1 MLESVKKVIILKK
14 TTYMNT
20 DILTS
25 TLSYTL
31 PAIVT
36 GLTAAFVIKK
46 FLANADKRAIL
57 DLKKNSQKELLPIRL
72 QAFERMTL
80 FLERIDPSK
89 LLLRVPPTSTDK
101 NQYKD
106 YLIAS
111 IQQEYEHNL
120 VQQIYISDECW
131 GLILTAKNSII
142 KLIKDSS
149 LHLEIVDANQLR
161 EHILKETI
169 KEPAASISAL
179 RYIKTEVR
187 ALF

>member
-1 MLESVKKVIILKK
+1 
-14 TTYMNT
+14 MNT
-20 DILTS
+20 DLLYS

-46 FLANADKRAIL
+46 FLNSADKRAIFE
-57 DLKKNSQKELLPIRL
+57 LKKSSQKELLPVKL

-89 LLLRVPPTSTDK
+89 LLVRVAPSSTDK
-101 NQYKD
+101 EHYRD
-106 YLIAS
+106 FLIAS

-120 VQQIYISDECW
+120 VQQIYLSDECW

-142 KLIKDSS
+142 KLIKDNAASV
-149 LHLEIVDANQLR
+149 HITDAHHLR
-161 EHILKETI
+161 EHIITSTI
-169 KEPAASISAL
+169 KEPAASMSAL

-187 ALF
+187 NLF

>member
-1 MLESVKKVIILKK
+1 ME
-14 TTYMNT
+14 T
-20 DILTS
+20 DLLSS
-25 TLSYTL
+25 TISYTL
-31 PAIVT
+31 PALIT

-46 FLANADKRAIL
+46 FLANSDKRAIL
-57 DLKKNSQKELLPIRL
+57 EMKRDSQKQLLPIKL

-80 FLERIDPSK
+80 FLERIEPSK
-89 LLLRVPPTSTDK
+89 LLLRVAPNSTDK
-101 NQYKD
+101 NQYRD

-120 VQQIYISDECW
+120 VQQIYISDQCW

-149 LHLEIVDANQLR
+149 SDTNVADANQLR
-161 EHILKETI
+161 EIILTKTI

-187 ALF
+187 SLF

>member
-1 MLESVKKVIILKK
+1 MIVLNK
-14 TTYMNT
+14 TNFMET
-20 DILTS
+20 DLLYS

-31 PAIVT
+31 PALVT
-36 GLTAAFVIKK
+36 GMTAAFVIKR
-46 FLANADKRAIL
+46 FLDNSDKRAIL
-57 DLKKNSQKELLPIRL
+57 DLKKSSQKEMLPIKL

-89 LLLRVPPTSTDK
+89 LLVRVSPTSTDK
-101 NQYKD
+101 HQYRE

-120 VQQIYISDECW
+120 VQQIYISDQCW

-142 KLIKDSS
+142 KLIKDTCSES
-149 LHLEIVDANQLR
+149 NVMDAGQLR
-161 EHILKETI
+161 EKILTNTI

-187 ALF
+187 GLF

>member
-1 MLESVKKVIILKK
+1 MTK
-14 TTYMNT
+14 TYPMNT
-20 DILTS
+20 EILYS

-36 GLTAAFVIKK
+36 GFTAAFVIKK
-46 FLANADKRAIL
+46 FLNSTEKRAIL
-57 DLKKNSQKELLPIRL
+57 EAKMQSNRENLPIKL

-89 LLLRVPPTSTDK
+89 LLVRITPLSSDK
-101 NQYKD
+101 QAYTA
-106 YLIAS
+106 LVIAS
-111 IQQEYEHNL
+111 IQQEFEHNL

-131 GLILTAKNSII
+131 GLILTAKNAII
-142 KLIKDSS
+142 KLIKDTSNDTN
-149 LHLEIVDANQLR
+149 VTDANQLR
-161 EHILKETI
+161 THILTQTI

-187 ALF
+187 NLI

>member
-1 MLESVKKVIILKK
+1 
-14 TTYMNT
+14 MNT
-20 DILTS
+20 DLLTS
-25 TLSYTL
+25 ALSYTL

-46 FLANADKRAIL
+46 FLNNADKRAIL
-57 DLKKNSQKELLPIRL
+57 DLKKKSQKEMLPIKL

-89 LLLRVPPTSTDK
+89 LLVRVSPTTSDK
-101 NQYKD
+101 EQYRD

-120 VQQIYISDECW
+120 VQQIYLSDECW
-131 GLILTAKNSII
+131 ALILTAKNSII
-142 KLIKDSS
+142 KQIKDTNSN
-149 LHLEIVDANQLR
+149 HNVANAIQLR
-161 EHILKETI
+161 EHILTDTI

-187 ALF
+187 SLF

>member
-1 MLESVKKVIILKK
+1 
-14 TTYMNT
+14 MNT
-20 DILTS
+20 DLLTS
-25 TLSYTL
+25 ALSYTL

-46 FLANADKRAIL
+46 FLNNADKRAIL
-57 DLKKNSQKELLPIRL
+57 DLKKKSQKEMLPIKL

-89 LLLRVPPTSTDK
+89 LLVRVSPTTSDK
-101 NQYKD
+101 EQYRD

-120 VQQIYISDECW
+120 VQQIYLSDECW
-131 GLILTAKNSII
+131 ALILTAKNSII
-142 KLIKDSS
+142 KLIKDTSS
-149 LHLEIVDANQLR
+149 NNNVADAIQLR
-161 EHILKETI
+161 EHILTNII

-187 ALF
+187 SLF

>member
-1 MLESVKKVIILKK
+1 
-14 TTYMNT
+14 MNT
-20 DILTS
+20 ELLYS

-36 GLTAAFVIKK
+36 GFTAAFVIKK
-46 FLANADKRAIL
+46 FLNSTEKRALLEVKRNINR
-57 DLKKNSQKELLPIRL
+57 DGLPIKL

-89 LLLRVPPTSTDK
+89 LLIRIAPLSSDKQTYTDL
-101 NQYKD
+101 
-106 YLIAS
+106 LIAS

-131 GLILTAKNSII
+131 ALILTAKNSII
-142 KLIKDSS
+142 KLVKDAASDTN
-149 LHLEIVDANQLR
+149 VTDAQQLR
-161 EHILKETI
+161 ELILTNTI

-179 RYIKTEVR
+179 RFIKTEVR
-187 ALF
+187 NLI